1 MKNRIDV
8 AIIIG
13 SSSDLEL
20 INETTKV
27 LEDFNLHYSLNIA
40 SAHRTAQYLRQCVKN
55 AECSNVKVFIAA
67 AGMAAALSGV
77 IASETIL
84 PVIGI
89 PIEAKSFFGLDS
101 LFSTVQ
107 MPKGIPV
114 ATVAIGKAGAINAA
128 ILAAQ
133 IIAIGN
139 SDLKEKLKIYKNKMI
154 EDVIKLDLKLQ
165 RVGIDGYIGE
175 LKKNIF
181 DDNPDIQKSCSC
193 ENKK

>member
-8 AIIIG
+8 AIIVG
-13 SSSDLEL
+13 SSSDLVL
-20 INETTKV
+20 ISETVRVIK
-27 LEDFNLHYSLNIA
+27 EFDLHYSLNIA
-40 SAHRTAQYLRQCVKN
+40 SAHRTTQHLKQCIRN
-55 AECSNVKVFIAA
+55 AECSNASVFIAA

-89 PIEAKSFFGLDS
+89 PIKAKSLSGLDS

-128 ILAAQ
+128 ILAVQ
-133 IIAIGN
+133 IIAISN
-139 SDLKEKLKIYKNKMI
+139 NNLKEKLKIYKSKMT
-154 EDVIKLDLKLQ
+154 EDIVNEDLKLQ
-165 RVGIDGYIGE
+165 RVGIEKYIE
-175 LKKNIF
+175 VLKK
-181 DDNPDIQKSCSC
+181 
-193 ENKK
+193 